1 MIGAIVGN
9 YKIVRV
15 ISTEGGMGIL
25 YEGEHIRLHSAVA
38 IKQLRPELTQ
48 APAFRERFHDEALR
62 QALVAH
68 AKIVRALDYIE
79 QDGDFF
85 FVMEYIQGQ
94 DLEKII
100 QNQGRLPEAQ
110 ALDIFEDVLDGLG
123 FAHKKNLIHRDV
135 KSSNILVDE
144 TVNAKIS
151 DFGIA
156 LMVGGRRI
164 TTGTGR
170 IIGTPCYMSPEQI
183 QRPLEIDARSD
194 IYSAGIVLYEMLI
207 GDVPFDGETDFV
219 IQQQHINA
227 PRPDPCTTNPKIC
240 HQLCEIVLKAIE
252 INPSKRFQSCEE
264 FLADIKAYRQLVPPP
279 PPPPPIWPYAVAGT
293 AVLIILL
300 VAGYLYLLPPQPA
313 PQPPPQPVVV
323 IDPEIAFRLIQR
335 ASESA
340 ARVCQE
346 FQAIENKRIGI
357 PIAKTTDP
365 EVAKNL
371 QRQIDEK
378 EQNIQ
383 DLLARYK
390 ESIARLAQLDKKV
403 VEDQFNRYGG
413 SLTGDQKYYQIPYAQ
428 LTLEHYRNYQSK
440 ADVNVTITQETC
452 KAK

>member
-1 MIGAIVGN
+1 MIGATVGN

-62 QALVAH
+62 QALVPH
-68 AKIVRALDYIE
+68 ANIVRALDYIE
-79 QDGDFF
+79 QDGNFF

-110 ALDIFEDVLDGLG
+110 ALDIFEDLLDGLG

-144 TVNAKIS
+144 TDNAKIS

-164 TTGTGR
+164 TTGAGR

-219 IQQQHINA
+219 IQQQHINS
-227 PRPDPCTTNPKIC
+227 PRPDPCTINPKIC

-264 FLADIKAYRQLVPPP
+264 FLADIKAYRRPVPPRLR
-279 PPPPPIWPYAVAGT
+279 IWPYAVTGT

-300 VAGYLYLLPPQPA
+300 VAGYLYLLPPQPR
-313 PQPPPQPVVV
+313 PQPVVV
-323 IDPEIAFRLIQR
+323 IDPEIPFTLIQR

-346 FQAIENKRIGI
+346 FQTIEDKRVGI
-357 PIAKTTDP
+357 PIAEKMNP

-371 QRQIDEK
+371 QRQIGEK
-378 EQNIQ
+378 EQNIR
-383 DLLARYK
+383 DLLARY
-390 ESIARLAQLDKKV
+390 EDSIARLAQLDKKV

-428 LTLEHYRNYQSK
+428 LTLERYRNYQSK
-440 ADVNVTITQETC
+440 ADVNVSLTRETC
-452 KAK
+452 KMK